1 MSLTAKSS
9 YRQTRPPRVFATLLF
24 LIGASICAAGLWLV
38 TLGGSLYY
46 AIGGITITASAL
58 LLWKGQ
64 RSGAWLYGAMLVGT
78 LVWALCEVGF
88 DLWGLLPRLGLLTG
102 LGAWLLTPW
111 AKRGLA

>member
-1 MSLTAKSS
+1 M
-9 YRQTRPPRVFATLLF
+9 RPPRIFAALLF
-24 LIGASICAAGLWLV
+24 LIGASIGAGGLWLA

-46 AIGGITITASAL
+46 AIAGIAIIASAL
-58 LLWKGQ
+58 LLWKGR

-78 LVWALCEVGF
+78 LVWALSEVGF
-88 DLWGLLPRLGLLTG
+88 DLWGLLPRLALLTV